1 MNGRKKGYLIGAA
14 VIAAAV
20 WLLWP
25 VARPMPDATFNLVDG
40 GRLDSEDLRGRPV
53 LLNFWSVSCEVCLRE
68 MPRLTQLHET
78 LGDRRLLVLGVA
90 MPHDPPPA
98 VVALVERLQ
107 PGYPIALDVHG
118 EISRAFGE
126 VRVTP
131 TPFLIDP
138 DGNIRFS
145 TRGPLDEA
153 RIRATVA
160 TFRVPAAG

>member
-1 MNGRKKGYLIGAA
+1 MTGRATGYLLGAM
-14 VIAAAV
+14 VVAAAV

-25 VARPMPDATFNLVDG
+25 AARPMPEATYNLVDG
-40 GRLDSEDLRGRPV
+40 RRLGSDDLRGRPV
-53 LLNFWSVSCEVCLRE
+53 LVNFWSVSCGVCLRD
-68 MPRLTQLHET
+68 MPRLTHLHET
-78 LGDRRLLVLGVA
+78 LAERGLLVIGVA
-90 MPHDPPPA
+90 MPYDPPPA
-98 VVALVERLQ
+98 VIAMVEERK

-118 EISRAFGE
+118 ELSRAFGD
-126 VRVTP
+126 VSVTP
-131 TPFLIDP
+131 TTFLIDP